1 MPELNFIK
9 ATKSE
14 LWAEIKRLES
24 ATPPPA
30 PEVLVCHGECNHE
43 SQKNLRRIRKN
54 HWEFRKQG
62 SGFGVGGTLIYFCPF
77 CGRKLE

>member
-1 MPELNFIK
+1 MPELTFIS
-9 ATKSE
+9 ATKKD
-14 LWAEIKRLES
+14 LWDEIKRLKG
-24 ATPPPA
+24 ATPSPE
-30 PEVLVCHGECNHE
+30 PEVLVCHGECSNE
-43 SQKNLRRIRKN
+43 TTKNLRRVRKN